1 MLRKGCSDH
10 LDHWIFSVV
19 IAGPSCKNISPS
31 ISLRRYIMEQKKII
45 VIGGSAAGAK
55 AAAKARRLDEF
66 AEITLIQ
73 KAPDLSMASCG
84 YPYYVGGVFNDRNLL
99 LCTPIGVTRD
109 PAFFDKAKAIKALVE
124 TEVVAID
131 RHEKQ
136 VVYRDLR
143 TGSEQ
148 RMRYD
153 KLVISTGAKAN
164 MPPIPGIGLDGITT
178 LVTMADTDYLR
189 RICDEKKIHQAVV
202 IGGGLIGVETCEAL
216 RLSGVKVT
224 VVEALDQVLTF
235 LDWDL
240 AGLVAN
246 HMRGKGVQVLTSN
259 GVKEFIGKDGKLSG
273 VKLADDTVID
283 CELAVMAIGVR
294 PNSDLARAAGLEIGK
309 FGGITV
315 NQYMQTSDPDI
326 YAAGDCVEIP
336 SLISG
341 EPVFAPMGDLANLE
355 GRVAGENVIL
365 GNCVSFPGTFHTGIC
380 KIFDFSAGSTGLS
393 VKAAE
398 RMGLTDYQTVVNA
411 SPDKPGFMG
420 AKLLVSKMLV
430 SPEDQRLLG
439 YQCVG
444 PGDVSK
450 QVATAAMAIM
460 GKLTVNDLVNAD
472 LPYAPPFS
480 LAIDHFIAS
489 AHIMQNKIKGRLTGI
504 SSAAVWNK
512 IQRGE
517 QPYFLDGR
525 SPGEFEEMHLGIGEH
540 LIPLG
545 ALRSRLAELPSDKN
559 AEIICF
565 CKVSL
570 RGYEAELIL
579 RAHGYTNVQV
589 MEGGI
594 MAWPYPRKK

>member
-1 MLRKGCSDH
+1 MK
-10 LDHWIFSVV
+10 
-19 IAGPSCKNISPS
+19 PN
-31 ISLRRYIMEQKKII
+31 KIV

-99 LCTPIGVTRD
+99 LCTPTGVPRD

-124 TEVVAID
+124 TEVLAID
-131 RHEKQ
+131 RKEKQ
-136 VVYRDLR
+136 VVCRDLK
-143 TGSEQ
+143 TGSEKILQ
-148 RMRYD
+148 YD
-153 KLVISTGAKAN
+153 KLVISTGAKPN
-164 MPPIPGIGLDGITT
+164 MPPIPGIGLDGVTT
-178 LVTMADTDYLR
+178 LLSMADTDYLR
-189 RICDEKKIHQAVV
+189 RIRDEKKIHQAVI

-216 RLSGVKVT
+216 QLSGIKVT

-240 AGLVAN
+240 ARLVEN
-246 HMRGKGVQVLTSN
+246 HMRSKGAQVFTSN
-259 GVKEFIGKDGKLSG
+259 GVSEFIGKDGKLSG
-273 VKLADDTVID
+273 VKLADGKVID

-294 PNSDLARAAGLEIGK
+294 PNSDLARAAGLETGK

-315 NQYMQTSDPDI
+315 NRYMQTSDPNI

-355 GRVAGENVIL
+355 GRVAGENVAL
-365 GNCVSFPGTFHTGIC
+365 GNCVTFPGTFHTGIC

-393 VKAAE
+393 AKAAE
-398 RMGLTDYQTVVNA
+398 RMGLTDYQTVINA

-420 AKLLVSKMLV
+420 AKLLISKMLV
-430 SPEDQRLLG
+430 STHDQRLLG

-450 QVATAAMAIM
+450 QIATAAIAIK
-460 GKLTVNDLVNAD
+460 GKLTVEDLVNAD

-489 AHIMQNKIKGRLTGI
+489 AHIMQNKLKGRMTGI
-504 SSAAVWNK
+504 AATAVWDK
-512 IQRGE
+512 IQHGE
-517 QPYFLDGR
+517 KPYFLDGR
-525 SPGEFEEMHLGIGEH
+525 SPVEYEEMHLGIGEH
-540 LIPLG
+540 LIPIG
-545 ALRSRLAELPSDKN
+545 ALRSRLAELPADKN

-579 RAHGYTNVQV
+579 RAYGYTNVHV

-594 MAWPYPRKK
+594 MAWPYPREK

>member
-1 MLRKGCSDH
+1 MK
-10 LDHWIFSVV
+10 
-19 IAGPSCKNISPS
+19 P
-31 ISLRRYIMEQKKII
+31 KKII

-73 KAPDLSMASCG
+73 KAPDLSMAACG

-99 LCTPIGVTRD
+99 LCTPTGVTRD
-109 PAFFDKAKAIKALVE
+109 PAFFDKVKAIKALTE
-124 TEVVAID
+124 TEVLTILCK
-131 RHEKQ
+131 EKQ
-136 VVYRDLR
+136 VVCRDLK
-143 TGSEQ
+143 TGGEKILT
-148 RMRYD
+148 YD
-153 KLVISTGAKAN
+153 KLVISTGAKPS

-178 LVTMADTDYLR
+178 LLTMTDTDYLR
-189 RICDEKKIHQAVV
+189 RICDEKKIHRAVV
-202 IGGGLIGVETCEAL
+202 IGGGLIGIEACEAL
-216 RLSGVKVT
+216 GSSGIKVT
-224 VVEALDQVLTF
+224 VVEALSQVLDF

-240 AGLVAN
+240 AHLIEN
-246 HMRGKGVQVLTSN
+246 HIRSKGVQILTSN
-259 GVKEFIGKDGKLSG
+259 GVREFIGKGGKLAG
-273 VKLADDTVID
+273 VKLADETIID
-283 CELAVMAIGVR
+283 CELAVIATGVR
-294 PNSDLARAAGLEIGK
+294 PNTDLARAAGLKTGK

-326 YAAGDCVEIP
+326 YAAGDCIEIP

-355 GRVAGENVIL
+355 GRVAGENAVL
-365 GNCVSFPGTFHTGIC
+365 GNCVTFPGTFHTGIC

-393 VKAAE
+393 AKAAE
-398 RMGLTDYQTVVNA
+398 LMGLTNYQTVVNA

-430 SPEDQRLLG
+430 STQDQRLLG

-450 QVATAAMAIM
+450 QIATAAMAIM
-460 GKLTVNDLVNAD
+460 GKLTIGDLVNAD

-489 AHIMQNKIKGRLTGI
+489 AHIMQNKLKGRMTGI
-504 SSAAVWNK
+504 SSTAVWEK
-512 IQRGE
+512 IQSGE

-525 SPGEFEEMHLGIGEH
+525 SPGEYEEMHLGIGEH

-545 ALRSRLAELPSDKN
+545 ALRSRLAELPANKN

-565 CKVSL
+565 CKISL
-570 RGYEAELIL
+570 RGYEAEIIL
-579 RAHGYTNVQV
+579 RAHGYTNVHV

>member
-1 MLRKGCSDH
+1 
-10 LDHWIFSVV
+10 
-19 IAGPSCKNISPS
+19 
-31 ISLRRYIMEQKKII
+31 MEHKKII

-84 YPYYVGGVFNDRNLL
+84 YPYYVGGLFSDRNLL
-99 LCTPIGVTRD
+99 LCTSAGVTRN
-109 PAFFDKAKAIKALVE
+109 PTFFSKAKAITALVE
-124 TEVVAID
+124 TEVTAVD
-131 RHEKQ
+131 RKGKQ
-136 VVYRDLR
+136 VVCRDLK
-143 TGSEQ
+143 TGGVQ
-148 RMRYD
+148 NLPYD
-153 KLVISTGAKAN
+153 KLIISTGAKPN
-164 MPPIPGIGLDGITT
+164 MPPLAGIDLDGITT
-178 LVTMADTDYLR
+178 LLTMQDTDYLR
-189 RICDEKKIHQAVV
+189 RICDEKKVKHAVV

-216 RLSGVKVT
+216 QLAGVMVT

-240 AGLVAN
+240 AKLVEN
-246 HMRGKGVQVLTSN
+246 HMRSKGAQVFTSR
-259 GVKEFIGKDGKLSG
+259 GVKEFLGKEGKLTG
-273 VKLADDTVID
+273 VKLADDLVLD

-294 PNSDLARAAGLEIGK
+294 PNSDLAKAAGLELGK

-336 SLISG
+336 SRISG

-355 GRVAGENVIL
+355 GRVAGENAIL
-365 GNCVSFPGTFHTGIC
+365 GNSVTFPGTFHTGIC
-380 KIFDFSAGSTGLS
+380 KIFDFAAGSTGLS

-398 RMGLTDYQTVVNA
+398 RMGRTDCQWVVNA
-411 SPDKPGFMG
+411 STDKPGFMG

-430 SPEDQRLLG
+430 SSTDQRLLG

-450 QVATAAMAIM
+450 QIATAAMAIQ
-460 GKLTVNDLVNAD
+460 GKLTVEDLVNAD

-480 LAIDHFIAS
+480 LAIDHFICS
-489 AHIMQNKIKGRLTGI
+489 AHIMQNKLKGRMTGI
-504 SSAAVWNK
+504 STTTVWDK

-525 SPGEFEEMHLGIGEH
+525 NPNEYEEMHLGIGEH

-545 ALRSRLAELPSDKN
+545 ALRSRLAELPAEKD

-565 CKVSL
+565 CKISL
-570 RGYEAELIL
+570 RGYEVETIL

>member
-1 MLRKGCSDH
+1 
-10 LDHWIFSVV
+10 
-19 IAGPSCKNISPS
+19 
-31 ISLRRYIMEQKKII
+31 MESKKIV

-73 KAPDLSMASCG
+73 KSPDLSMASCG

-99 LCTPIGVTRD
+99 LCTPTGVPRD

-124 TEVVAID
+124 TEVLAID
-131 RHEKQ
+131 RKEKQ
-136 VVYRDLR
+136 VTCRNVK
-143 TGSEQ
+143 TGVEQ
-148 RMRYD
+148 VLSYG
-153 KLVISTGAKAN
+153 KLIISTGAKPN
-164 MPPIPGIGLDGITT
+164 MPPIPGIDLDGITT
-178 LVTMADTDYLR
+178 LLSMEDTDYLR
-189 RICDEKKIHQAVV
+189 RLRDEKKVHQAVV
-202 IGGGLIGVETCEAL
+202 VGGGLIGVETCEAL
-216 RLSGVKVT
+216 QLSGIKVT

-240 AGLVAN
+240 ARLVEN
-246 HMRGKGVQVLTSN
+246 HMRSKGVQVLTSN
-259 GVKEFIGKDGKLSG
+259 GVKKFIGKDGKLAG
-273 VKLADDTVID
+273 VELADGTVID

-294 PNSDLARAAGLEIGK
+294 PNSDLAKAAGLTTGK

-315 NQYMQTSDPDI
+315 NQHMQTSDPDI

-355 GRVAGENVIL
+355 GRVAGENVVL
-365 GNCVSFPGTFHTGIC
+365 GDCVTFPGTFHTGIC

-398 RMGLTDYQTVVNA
+398 RMGLTEYQTVVNA

-430 SPEDQRLLG
+430 STRDQRLLG

-444 PGDVSK
+444 AGDVSK
-450 QVATAAMAIM
+450 QIATAAIAIK
-460 GKLTVNDLVNAD
+460 GKLTVEDLVNAD

-489 AHIMQNKIKGRLTGI
+489 AHIMQNKLKGRMTGI
-504 SSAAVWNK
+504 STTAVWDK
-512 IQRGE
+512 IQHGE
-517 QPYFLDGR
+517 KPYFLDGR
-525 SPGEFEEMHLGIGEH
+525 SPVEYEEMHLGIGEH
-540 LIPLG
+540 LIPIG
-545 ALRSRLAELPSDKN
+545 ALRSRMKELPVDKN

>member
-1 MLRKGCSDH
+1 MKTKR
-10 LDHWIFSVV
+10 IV
-19 IAGPSCKNISPS
+19 
-31 ISLRRYIMEQKKII
+31 

-99 LCTPIGVTRD
+99 LCTPAGITRD
-109 PAFFDKAKAIKALVE
+109 PIFFDKAKGIKALVE

-131 RHEKQ
+131 RKGKQ
-136 VVYRDLR
+136 VVCRDLK
-143 TGSEQ
+143 TGSELILA
-148 RMRYD
+148 YD
-153 KLVISTGAKAN
+153 KLVISTGAKPN
-164 MPPIPGIGLDGITT
+164 MPPIPGIDLDGITT
-178 LVTMADTDYLR
+178 LLTMADTDYLR
-189 RICDEKKIHQAVV
+189 RICDEKKVKQVVV

-216 RLSGVKVT
+216 RLSGIKVT

-240 AGLVAN
+240 AKLVEN
-246 HMRGKGVQVLTSN
+246 HMNAKGAQVLTSK
-259 GVKEFIGKDGKLSG
+259 GVKEFIGKDGKLAG
-273 VKLADDTVID
+273 VRLADDTIID

-294 PNSDLARAAGLEIGK
+294 PNSGLAIAAGLETGK
-309 FGGITV
+309 FGGIVV
-315 NQYMQTSDPDI
+315 NPYMQTSDPDI
-326 YAAGDCVEIP
+326 YAAGDCVEI
-336 SLISG
+336 SSRVSG
-341 EPVFAPMGDLANLE
+341 EPTFAPMGDLANLE
-355 GRVAGENVIL
+355 GRVAGENAIN
-365 GNCVSFPGTFHTGIC
+365 GNSVTFPGTFHTGIC
-380 KIFDFSAGSTGLS
+380 KVFDFAAGSTGLS
-393 VKAAE
+393 LKAAE
-398 RMGLTDYQTVVNA
+398 RMGLTGYETVVNA

-430 SPEDQRLLG
+430 STKDQRLLG

-450 QVATAAMAIM
+450 QIATAAMAIL
-460 GKLTVNDLVNAD
+460 GKLTVEDLANAD

-480 LAIDHFIAS
+480 LAIDHVITS
-489 AHIMQNKIKGRLTGI
+489 AHIMQNKLKGRMSGI
-504 SSAAVWNK
+504 SVTAVWEK

-517 QPYFLDGR
+517 QPFFLDGR
-525 SPGEFEEMHLGIGEH
+525 GPDEYEEMHLGIGEH

-545 ALRSRLAELPSDKN
+545 ALRSRLSELPADKN

-565 CKVSL
+565 CKISL
-570 RGYEAELIL
+570 RGYEAETIL
-579 RAHGYTNVQV
+579 RAYGYTNVRV